1 MRWKQECKEMDAHV
15 GSGIIVTAPLI
26 TEDGKP
32 ISDPLVLQQ
41 SAPGQAFHTAPS
53 GQGTLGA
60 DELSQSQQP
69 LEKPVIDWKLTL
81 HQIGACSS
89 LPLVTSDTL
98 VINGYMNYSNV
109 VVWNMYHCSISYL
122 ILSYLGYYSRVA
134 LD

>member
-32 ISDPLVLQQ
+32 IIDPLVLQQ
-41 SAPGQAFHTAPS
+41 SAPSQDFNTCAG
-53 GQGTLGA
+53 GQGFAGA
-60 DELSQSQQP
+60 DELGQSQQP

-98 VINGYMNYSNV
+98 VN
-109 VVWNMYHCSISYL
+109 
-122 ILSYLGYYSRVA
+122 
-134 LD
+134 